1 MTIVGPAPAVTIIV
15 PTLNRAAVVQAT
27 VRQLLDQPF
36 RDYDLWIVDQSDEG
50 DKASNR
56 RFVENAADPRLHYLF
71 SEVRNL
77 PNARNEGLARTRSDI
92 VLFLDDDVI
101 ILAEDFI
108 GAHVRAFADPT
119 VGGVVGRHVEREL
132 TMNAST
138 TACHVSWSGRTI
150 FNLFGHE
157 RTEVGS
163 CKGSNM
169 SFRMAA
175 VRQVGG
181 FDRRTSLLEES
192 DFSTRVRKAGWRLL
206 FEPEAEL
213 VHLSTPSGGL
223 RLANVLATQEQR
235 FRSTAYYIRKH
246 RGLAGMVPFAMT
258 FMLIALMK
266 AVQLRRLGAV
276 TALARAL
283 LNGMREGGL
292 APEDWMPEGS
302 TD

>member
-223 RLANVLATQEQR
+223 RSANVLATQEQR

-266 AVQLRRLGAV
+266 AVQLRRPGAV